1 MTEKAERQKLAQEE
15 ENDTDPDYEDNY
27 LNINEQFNMN
37 NIIQCI

>member
-27 LNINEQFNMN
+27 MNNFNMN